1 VNRKLIE
8 KVDALLSKEKG
19 TIFKDPGGKINI
31 CLVYPNTYHVGMSN
45 LGFQGIYGL
54 LNRREDVV
62 CERAFLPYEK
72 DLDEYIRTN
81 TPIFSIESKRP
92 LNRFDIVAFS
102 ISFENDYPNIL
113 KILDIAKIPFGSS
126 ERNEYHPFLIAGG
139 VCCFFNPEPIAP
151 IFDIIFVGE
160 AEESLNEF
168 LDVYGSQQSAVSSRA
183 IKERIKIGS
192 LKIEGIYVPELY
204 QINYNS
210 DGTIS
215 KRISLPPQKV
225 CDFLGTPLN
234 STNERAPEK
243 IKRRYI
249 KDLSL
254 SPITT
259 AIITSEAEF
268 SNMYLIEAMRGCPWK
283 CRFCLVGHIY
293 SPARKKDLDAITV
306 EIERAKELYPPIPPL
321 VRGGKGGVKI
331 GLIGPS
337 LTDYPH
343 IKDVLCIEGVHFSI
357 TSVRASEKSAELIE
371 LLKSHRSVSIAPE
384 AGTERMRTIINKK
397 ITEKDILDTSGLI
410 LNAGIENLRLYF
422 MIGLPAE
429 TDEDIAGI
437 AEIVKKVRKTSDK
450 GNIIL
455 SISTFVP
462 KPFTPFQWH
471 PMETLDSIKEKLKF
485 IKKELKDE
493 RSIKVFHD
501 VPKYAHMQG
510 LFSMGDRRVFNVLKA
525 MVKTDDYRSACS
537 RAEVE
542 MDFYIFR
549 KKDFNEILPWD
560 FIDAGI
566 SKEKLWAEYIEAIS
580 QK

>member
-8 KVDALLSKEKG
+8 KVDTLLSKEKG

-54 LNRREDVV
+54 LNKRDDVV
-62 CERAFLPYEK
+62 CERAFLPDER
-72 DLDEYIRTN
+72 DIEEYIRTES
-81 TPIFSIESKRP
+81 PIFSYESKRP
-92 LNRFDIVAFS
+92 LSRFDIVAFS

-126 ERNEYHPFLIAGG
+126 ERNEYHPLLIAGG

-151 IFDIIFVGE
+151 IFDVIFIGE

-168 LDVYGSQQSAVSSRA
+168 IDIYKAKGE
-183 IKERIKIGS
+183 IKKETIN
-192 LKIEGIYVPELY
+192 IEGIYIPEFY
-204 QINYNS
+204 DIRYS
-210 DGTIS
+210 DEGKIAE
-215 KRISLPPQKV
+215 RIAKY
-225 CDFLGTPLN
+225 G
-234 STNERAPEK
+234 APEK
-243 IKRRYI
+243 IERRYL
-249 KDLSL
+249 KDLSV

-259 AIITSEAEF
+259 TIITPEAEF
-268 SNMYLIEAMRGCPWK
+268 SEMYLIEAMRGCPWK

-293 SPARKKDLDAITV
+293 NPTRKKELETITA
-306 EIERAKELYPPIPPL
+306 EIERAKEITP
-321 VRGGKGGVKI
+321 KI

-337 LTDYPH
+337 LTDYAH
-343 IKDVLCIEGVHFSI
+343 IKDVLCIDGVDFSI
-357 TSVRASEKSAELIE
+357 TSLRASAKSAELVE
-371 LLKSHRSVSIAPE
+371 LLKGHKSVSIAPE
-384 AGTERMRTIINKK
+384 AGTERMRRVVNKK
-397 ITEKDILDTSGLI
+397 ITEDDILDTSKLT

-422 MIGLPAE
+422 IIGLPAE
-429 TDEDIAGI
+429 TDEDVSGI
-437 AEIVKKVRKTSDK
+437 VEIVKKVRRISNK

-471 PMETLDSIKEKLKF
+471 PMEHLDSVKEKLKF
-485 IKKELKDE
+485 IKKALRDE
-493 RSIKVFHD
+493 KGVKVFHD

-510 LFSMGDRRVFNVLKA
+510 LFSMGDRRIFNVLKE

-537 RAEVE
+537 QAGVD

-560 FIDAGI
+560 FIDTGI
-566 SKEKLWAEYIEAIS
+566 SKEKLWSEYLEAMNV
-580 QK
+580 